1 MSDLEGDGAD
11 DAAGGGEGD
20 AESGGQGGGE
30 GGVEV
35 RAVTEEE
42 LPLWLRAANAGFLR
56 PLATVSDEMVAYARA
71 RGDLD
76 RLRGAFDRGR
86 CVGTYRSLRQ
96 ELTAVGGAAV
106 PANAVSAVTVA
117 PTHRRRGILTRMM
130 TADLAAAKARGDV
143 VATLIAAEYGIY
155 GRFGFGPATSMAEWT
170 VDVTRSGL
178 DPRRS
183 GPQEA
188 GARIDLV
195 DGDEV
200 RKFGPDLHERFRAAQ
215 HGAITRDEHWWQR
228 NTGQQAM
235 PEQPWQEPFYA
246 LYRDP
251 SGRVDGLVAYRAT
264 DEEWSET
271 LQPRNVLTVLS
282 LTAVTPA
289 AERAL
294 WHYVCSVDRVVT
306 VKSGWRAPDDLL
318 PQLLP
323 DPRAARVTGHS
334 DWLWVR
340 ILDVVRALEA
350 RTYGGAGSLVLEVT
364 DAAGLAGGRY
374 RLDAAA
380 DGVAVCAPTGQEAD
394 LTLGVAELGRLW
406 LGDES
411 AARLVALGLVAEER
425 AGAAAVAD
433 TLFRAARRPWCQDIF

>member
-1 MSDLEGDGAD
+1 MSDLEGAVQ
-11 DAAGGGEGD
+11 GE
-20 AESGGQGGGE
+20 
-30 GGVEV
+30 VEV

-42 LPLWLRAANAGFLR
+42 FPGWLRAANAGFLR
-56 PLATVSDEMVAYARA
+56 PLAAVSDEAVAHARA
-71 RGDLD
+71 RGDLA
-76 RLRGAFDRGR
+76 RTQGAFDRGR

-96 ELTAVGGAAV
+96 EVTAVGGAAV
-106 PANAVSAVTVA
+106 AANAVSAVTVA

-130 TADLAAAKARGDV
+130 TADLAAAKERGDV
-143 VATLIAAEYGIY
+143 VATLISAEYGIY
-155 GRFGFGPATSMAEWT
+155 GRFGFGPATSVTEWT
-170 VDVTRSGL
+170 VDVPRSGL
-178 DPRRS
+178 DPRWS
-183 GPQEA
+183 GPEDP

-195 DGDEV
+195 DGDDV
-200 RKFGPDLHERFRAAQ
+200 REFGPELHERFRAAR
-215 HGAITRDEHWWQR
+215 HGAIDRDQWWWLR
-228 NTGQQAM
+228 NTGQRVT
-235 PEQPWQEPFYA
+235 PEDPWEEPFHA

-251 SGRVDGLVAYRAT
+251 SGRVEGLVAYRAT
-264 DEEWSET
+264 DNEWSDT
-271 LQPRNVLTVLS
+271 LLPSSTLTVLS

-323 DPRAARVTGHS
+323 DPRAARVSGHA

-350 RTYGGAGSLVLEVT
+350 RTYAGSGALVLEVA

-374 RLDAAA
+374 RLEVAES
-380 DGVAVCAPTGQEAD
+380 GGAVCAPTRQKAD
-394 LTLGVAELGRLW
+394 LTLDVAGLGRLW

-411 AARLVALGLVAEER
+411 VARLVALGRVGEER

-433 TLFRAARRPWCQDIF
+433 ALFRTARRPWCQDIF